1 MSAAWSRVFAGNE
14 AQPDPALFEQEAL
27 RLAPGASVSFVGDD
41 IGWFRALVSLG
52 DSTPL
57 TIERYG
63 ADELGVRKDINSW
76 AAFLE
81 ACDYAPEAGKAMEA
95 VALCRQ
101 VLTLRR
107 PIDHP
112 DEAAL
117 DRLMEGLA
125 RHLAQATEGIYQ
137 VDGLGFF
144 DASERLLVQEF

>member
-1 MSAAWSRVFAGNE
+1 MA
-14 AQPDPALFEQEAL
+14 
-27 RLAPGASVSFVGDD
+27 
-41 IGWFRALVSLG
+41 IG

-63 ADELGVRKDINSW
+63 AEEKGVRKDINGW

-81 ACDYAPEAGKAMEA
+81 TCDYAPDAPATMEK

-101 VLTLRR
+101 VFTLRR

-125 RHLAQATEGIYQ
+125 QHIAQATDGVYQ
-137 VDGLGFF
+137 LDGRGFF
-144 DASERLLVQEF
+144 DRNQKLLVEEF